1 MKISIFGLGYV
12 GCVSL
17 GCLAQNGHNIIGVDI
32 NSNKVAL
39 INSGIPTI
47 IEKDIDKI
55 IKEQFN
61 NKRISATS
69 DFRKA
74 VSETDI
80 SIICVGTPSTKEG
93 HLNLDYI
100 YKVAREIG
108 EEIKEKQ

>member
-39 INSGIPTI
+39 INSGLPTI

-55 IKEQFN
+55 IKEQFKD
-61 NKRISATS
+61 KRICATS
-69 DFRKA
+69 DLEKR
-74 VSETDI
+74 SEKRI
-80 SIICVGTPSTKEG
+80 F
-93 HLNLDYI
+93 HLYALVHHRPKKDT
-100 YKVAREIG
+100 
-108 EEIKEKQ
+108 